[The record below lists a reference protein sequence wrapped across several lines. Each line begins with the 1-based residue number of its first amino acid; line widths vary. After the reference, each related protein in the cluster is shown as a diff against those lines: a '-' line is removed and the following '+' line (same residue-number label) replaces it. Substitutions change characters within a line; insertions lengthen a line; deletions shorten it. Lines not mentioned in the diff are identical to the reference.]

1 MYSLYQSPIW
11 KTLQIDIYRKQYGF
25 VNLFWKDYFYLV
37 KEKKVLWFTLREF
50 QIMWL
55 EIPEDNWNLVR
66 RELKKL
72 KKQYWKSRW
81 NIFFQL
87 GIVNEITSFDN
98 AWAREQNI
106 VGKVKSMRMNVRKM
120 IKKET
125 WLRVSF
131 KENMPQTTIMIN
143 LKKSDQELLKEMNNG
158 CADRV
163 KKAIKKGVLVREWTL
178 DDYET
183 FFEKWQITAWWKGF
197 STITKSQYDKLIRI
211 LTKTK
216 RGNMFVSELDWDI
229 IAWSICLF
237 HQKTIVYLYW
247 FTDRKY
253 TNLWWHHYLKYGM
266 FERARDHGFE
276 FCDLMWG
283 APTGFPD
290 HPLVWVS
297 KFKESLWGMKWE
309 FYWNYDLVLNPF
321 LYYSFKFFTWLKK
334 KLNKEH

>member
-1 MYSLYQSPIW
+1 MGLELPDNNW
-11 KTLQIDIYRKQYGF
+11 K
-25 VNLFWKDYFYLV
+25 
-37 KEKKVLWFTLREF
+37 
-50 QIMWL
+50 M
-55 EIPEDNWNLVR
+55 VR
-66 RELKKL
+66 RELKKV
-72 KKQYWKSRW
+72 KKQFGKGWW
-81 NIFFQL
+81 NIFFQFW
-87 GIVNEITSFDN
+87 IINEITSFDN

-106 VGKVKSMRMNVRKM
+106 VGKVRSMRMRTRKM

-125 WLRVSF
+125 GLKVSF

-143 LKKSDQELLKEMNNG
+143 LKKTDEELLKEMNNW

-163 KKAIKKGVLVREWTL
+163 KKAIKKGVLVREGTL

-183 FFEKWQITAWWKGF
+183 FFEKWQITAWGKWF

-237 HQKTIVYLYW
+237 HEKTIVYLYW

-266 FERARDHGFE
+266 FEWARDHWFQ
-276 FCDLMWG
+276 FCDLMWW
-283 APTGFPD
+283 APTWFPD
-290 HPLVWVS
+290 HPLIGVS
-297 KFKESLWGMKWE
+297 KFKESLWGMKRE
-309 FYWNYDLVLNPF
+309 FYGNYDLVLNPI
-321 LYYSFKFFTWLKK
+321 LYYGFKFYTWLQK
-334 KLNKEH
+334 KLKKDH

>member
-11 KTLQIDIYRKQYGF
+11 KTLQIDIYRKQYWF
-25 VNLFWKDYFYLV
+25 VNLFWKDYFYLI
-37 KEKKVLWFTLREF
+37 KEKKFWPFSFREF

-55 EIPEDNWNLVR
+55 VLPDDNWEAVR
-66 RELKKL
+66 RELRKL
-72 KKQYWKSRW
+72 KKTYGKKWG

-87 GIVNEITSFDN
+87 WIVNEITSFDN

-106 VGKVKSMRMNVRKM
+106 VWKVRSMRMATRAL
-120 IKKET
+120 IQRET
-125 WLRVSF
+125 PLKVSF

-143 LKKSDQELLKEMNNG
+143 LKKTDQELLKEMNNG

-163 KKAIKKGVLVREWTL
+163 KKAIKKGVTVREWNL
-178 DDYET
+178 NDYEI
-183 FFEKWQITAWWKGF
+183 FFDKWQITAWWKWF
-197 STITKSQYDKLIRI
+197 STITKNQFDKLIRI

-216 RGNMFVSELDWDI
+216 RWNMFVSELDWDI

-253 TNLWWHHYLKYGM
+253 TNLGWHHYLKYWM
-266 FERARDHGFE
+266 FEWARDHWFE
-276 FCDLMWG
+276 FCDLMWW
-283 APTGFPD
+283 APTWFPD

-297 KFKESLWGMKWE
+297 KFKESLWGMKRE
-309 FYWNYDLVLNPF
+309 FYWNYDLVLNPL
-321 LYYSFKFFTWLKK
+321 LYYAFKFLTWIKK
-334 KLNKEH
+334 KMEK

>member
-1 MYSLYQSPIW
+1 
-11 KTLQIDIYRKQYGF
+11 
-25 VNLFWKDYFYLV
+25 
-37 KEKKVLWFTLREF
+37 
-50 QIMWL
+50 
-55 EIPEDNWNLVR
+55 
-66 RELKKL
+66 
-72 KKQYWKSRW
+72 
-81 NIFFQL
+81 
-87 GIVNEITSFDN
+87 
-98 AWAREQNI
+98 
-106 VGKVKSMRMNVRKM
+106 MRMNVRKT

-125 WLRVSF
+125 WLKVSF

-143 LKKSDQELLKEMNNG
+143 LKKTDEELLKEMNNG

-163 KKAIKKGVLVREWTL
+163 KKAIKRGVKVREWNL

-183 FFEKWQITAWWKGF
+183 FFEKWQITAWGKWF

-237 HQKTIVYLYW
+237 HKNTIVYLYG

-253 TNLWWHHYLKYGM
+253 TNLWGHHYLKYGM
-266 FERARDHGFE
+266 FEWARDHGFE
-276 FCDLMWG
+276 FCDLMWW

-290 HPLVWVS
+290 HPLVGVS

-309 FYWNYDLVLNPF
+309 FYGNYDLVLNHF
-321 LYYSFKFFTWLKK
+321 LYYSFKFLTWIKK
-334 KLNKEH
+334 KLKKEH